1 MVARLVRPDGVPRR
15 RGDLARRDHTVARA
29 LAIWRDHVTDLST
42 YETFGR
48 SRPFW
53 PSSLRR
59 GRSDLPIGGLIVAFV
74 VWLAILLL
82 AQPDGNHLGTGQEA
96 ISYWGPRLDAMYV
109 KADWTTTGAYV
120 YSPAFLQ
127 VIAPLKVLPWV
138 AFLGVWTAIL
148 LLAVRYLTGPRLFA
162 IGVLL
167 ATAEMAGGNISLL
180 LAVAIVVSFRWPAAW
195 ALILLTKVTPGI
207 GLLWFVVRHEW
218 RNLGIAL
225 GATAAV
231 IAISAAIMPGAWLEW
246 LNVLSS
252 IAGRDPT
259 WAAVPI
265 PFIARLPVA
274 IAVVVWGARTD
285 RRWTVPVACM
295 LALPALWYGG
305 LTMLLAVII
314 LREPDLGRP
323 VDERSRDDEIA
334 ISVV

>member
-1 MVARLVRPDGVPRR
+1 MTG
-15 RGDLARRDHTVARA
+15 
-29 LAIWRDHVTDLST
+29 LST
-42 YETFGR
+42 SGR
-48 SRPFW
+48 SAGADRSGRRP
-53 PSSLRR
+53 LRR
-59 GRSDLPIGGLIVAFV
+59 VRGELPIGGLLVAGV
-74 VWLAILLL
+74 VWLAIVLL
-82 AQPDGNHLGTGQEA
+82 AQPDGSRLGTGQEA
-96 ISYWGPRLDAMYV
+96 ISYWGPRLDAMY
-109 KADWTTTGAYV
+109 ANPQWTTTGAYV

-127 VIAPLKVLPWV
+127 LIAPLKALPWV

-148 LLAVRYLTGPRLFA
+148 LVAVRYLTGPRLFA

-167 ATAEMAGGNISLL
+167 AAAELAGGNISLL
-180 LAVAIVVSFRWPAAW
+180 LAVAIVVGFRWPAVW
-195 ALILLTKVTPGI
+195 ALILLTKVSPGI
-207 GLLWFVVRHEW
+207 GLLWFAVRREW

-231 IAISAAIMPGAWLEW
+231 IAVSASIMPGAWLEW

-265 PFIARLPVA
+265 PFMVRLPFAV
-274 IAVVVWGARTD
+274 AVVVWGALTD

-314 LREPDLGRP
+314 LRQPDLGRP
-323 VDERSRDDEIA
+323 VRERAQGDEA
-334 ISVV
+334 VAAV

>member
-1 MVARLVRPDGVPRR
+1 M
-15 RGDLARRDHTVARA
+15 
-29 LAIWRDHVTDLST
+29 TDLST
-42 YETFGR
+42 YGAFGR
-48 SRPFW
+48 NRPIW
-53 PSSLRR
+53 PASLRR
-59 GRSDLPIGGLIVAFV
+59 RLSDLPVGGLLVAGV
-74 VWLAILLL
+74 VWLAIVLL
-82 AQPDGNHLGTGQEA
+82 AQPDGSRLGTGQEA
-96 ISYWGPRLDAMYV
+96 ISYWGPGLDSMYA

-127 VIAPLKVLPWV
+127 LIAPLKVLPWV

-148 LLAVRYLTGPRLFA
+148 LVAVRYLTGPRLFA

-180 LAVAIVVSFRWPAAW
+180 LAVAIVMSFRWPAAW

-207 GLLWFVVRHEW
+207 GLLWFAVRGEW

-231 IAISAAIMPGAWLEW
+231 IAVSAAIMPGAWLEW
-246 LNVLSS
+246 LRVLSS

-265 PFIARLPVA
+265 PLMVRLPFAV
-274 IAVVVWGARTD
+274 AVVVWGARTD

-314 LREPDLGRP
+314 LRQPDLGRP
-323 VDERSRDDEIA
+323 VGERPRQDEVA
-334 ISVV
+334 PSVV

>member
-1 MVARLVRPDGVPRR
+1 M
-15 RGDLARRDHTVARA
+15 
-29 LAIWRDHVTDLST
+29 TDLSA
-42 YETFGR
+42 YGALGQGR
-48 SRPFW
+48 PAW
-53 PSSLRR
+53 PGFLRR
-59 GRSDLPIGGLIVAFV
+59 RRPNVPIGGLLVAGV
-74 VWLAILLL
+74 VWLAIVLL
-82 AQPDGNHLGTGQEA
+82 AQPDGSRLGTGQEA
-96 ISYWGPRLDAMYV
+96 ISYWGPRLDAMY
-109 KADWTTTGAYV
+109 ANPQWTTTGAYV

-127 VIAPLKVLPWV
+127 LIAPLKALPWI
-138 AFLGVWTAIL
+138 AFMGVWTAIL
-148 LLAVRYLTGPRLFA
+148 IVAVRFLTGPRLFA

-167 ATAEMAGGNISLL
+167 AAAELAGGNISLL

-207 GLLWFVVRHEW
+207 GLLWFAVRGEW

-231 IAISAAIMPGAWLEW
+231 IAVSAAIMPGAWLEW
-246 LNVLSS
+246 LHVLTS

-265 PFIARLPVA
+265 PFMVRLPIAV
-274 IAVVVWGARTD
+274 AVVVWGARTD

-314 LREPDLGRP
+314 LRQPDLGQP
-323 VDERSRDDEIA
+323 VHEPARRA
-334 ISVV
+334 PGA